1 MFITFL
7 VTVFLSIASVLI
19 HYEALLRIASLMNR
33 ISIRPRGRILVAVI
47 GVLVAH
53 VAEVWLFVG
62 GYYFLTWLGNCG
74 KLVGNFSGDLLD
86 YSYYSFST
94 YTSLGFGDITPEGP
108 MRFLTGMEA
117 LTGLVL
123 IAWTASFMFLEMQRF
138 WKKRDMR

>member
-7 VTVFLSIASVLI
+7 VTVSLCIASVLI

-33 ISIRPRGRILVAVI
+33 LSIRPRGRIFVAVI

-53 VAEVWLFVG
+53 VLEVWLFVC
-62 GYYFLTWLGNCG
+62 GYYFLTWLGSCG
-74 KLVGNFSGDLLD
+74 RLVGNFSGDLLD

-138 WKKRDMR
+138 WQKRDML